1 MDNKNK
7 ASISMTENRDV
18 FDTHGEDKTQKGV
31 WAESSSQ
38 DQKSEDSH
46 QKLERQGTDGPLV
59 SQRENGHR
67 DAKLL
72 ASRWK
77 A

>member
-1 MDNKNK
+1 MFN
-7 ASISMTENRDV
+7 
-18 FDTHGEDKTQKGV
+18 THGEDKTQKRV
-31 WAESSSQ
+31 WAESNSQ
-38 DQKSEDSH
+38 AQKCEDSD

-77 A
+77 D